1 MELVAYAMGGLE
13 SVSIEYVDKLIFQLN
28 GKFLPLISLV

>member
-1 MELVAYAMGGLE
+1 MEHVVCAMGGLE
-13 SVSIEYVDKLIFQLN
+13 YVSIEYVDKLIFQPN